1 MAPTT
6 FLDTPYRHGSPT
18 DGVQIGD
25 LNGDGLDDMSFA
37 FVDLLDKPGHGWNC
51 VYINTG
57 CGWVLQANYT
67 GPVTS
72 CAPPS
77 SVVVA
82 GVEFFWRPH
91 DTVASLVADVRASL
105 RLDAESVWLES
116 SASRARVSEGSPI
129 AAVVRAG
136 GFTLHAGALGSA
148 RVGRINS
155 LPGTL

>member
-1 MAPTT
+1 M
-6 FLDTPYRHGSPT
+6 FRLGFST

-25 LNGDGLDDMSFA
+25 LNGDGLDDLSFA
-37 FVDLLDKPGHGWNC
+37 FVDVLDKPGLGWNC
-51 VYINTG
+51 VYLNTG

-67 GPVTS
+67 GPVVS

-77 SVVVA
+77 SIVVA
-82 GVEFFWRPH
+82 GIEFFWRPH
-91 DTVASLVADVRASL
+91 DTVASLVADVCASL
-105 RLDAESVWLES
+105 RLDADSLWVESTS
-116 SASRARVSEGSPI
+116 SRARVSNGSPLE
-129 AAVVRAG
+129 ALVRAG